1 MYPCMEGFFPC
12 ISHKTYLHVWIES
25 EYYNIEHFKYKR
37 VFQVI
42 GSWLVLKV
50 PEQNTDM

>member
-1 MYPCMEGFFPC
+1 MEGLFPC
-12 ISHKTYLHVWIES
+12 ISHKTYLHGWIES

-42 GSWLVLKV
+42 GRFSKF
-50 PEQNTDM
+50 PSKIDI

>member
-1 MYPCMEGFFPC
+1 MEGFFPFF
-12 ISHKTYLHVWIES
+12 SHKTSLHVWIES

-42 GSWLVLKV
+42 GSWLVLKI